1 MFKKLFTIMFILIF
15 IFSPIYLIFSNV
27 IYALGVRPLIFD
39 FNMQPGENKEFEI
52 YLTPSSTNTDVE
64 ITFYNPIQN
73 LSGGL
78 NYELGD
84 LEKHQVLNWISLDR
98 NQVIVPAGEI
108 QVVKGTIDVPYNAS
122 GTYIAVLMIEEVEN
136 ENNSNQNVFNFQV
149 RYAARIIIN
158 VLTPAQ
164 RTRAEIKEMYLNK
177 NKDGNPQI
185 NAHIINTSSL
195 YFNAEA
201 EVTLRDSNNRL
212 IERLN
217 IISETA
223 SKANKLSTRIYPSSE
238 VIFKG
243 ELNQPVYP
251 GKYTL
256 QVHLK
261 YGDNQQLVE
270 RNNIILEEKLRKS
283 GPRRYVSFEPDI
295 ISKNLKAGSPST
307 QVIELNNLYNE
318 EIKIKINKKELFD
331 NPLHSVFNIGEVVLR
346 GGEEFLIK
354 PSGSARSVFIFRSP
368 RDASAGGYYGE
379 LELEVFNKNDE
390 LLEKRKIDL
399 EMLIGEGWEYNAE
412 MNNFK
417 YEKNE
422 DLQSFS
428 LELENL
434 SSAHISPGGVVILK
448 NGEEQVIKTI
458 NLFAAEELKK
468 LLPGK
473 TVNMLG
479 RTTQIEIGTY
489 KAEIV
494 LTNNNAEIKKINTSV
509 TVN

>member
-1 MFKKLFTIMFILIF
+1 MIFT
-15 IFSPIYLIFSNV
+15 NV

-39 FNMQPGENKEFEI
+39 FDMQPGENKEFEI
-52 YLTPSSTNTDVE
+52 YLTPGSINTDVK
-64 ITFYNPIQN
+64 ITFYKPIQN

-98 NQVIVPAGEI
+98 NQLIVPAGEVQI
-108 QVVKGTIDVPYNAS
+108 VKGTINVPYNAS
-122 GTYIAVLMIEEVEN
+122 GTHIAVLMIEEVEN
-136 ENNSNQNVFNFQV
+136 ENDSNKTLFNFQV

-158 VLTPAQ
+158 VLTPGQ
-164 RTRAEIKEMYLNK
+164 RTRAEIKEMYINN

-185 NAHIINTSSL
+185 NAHIINISSL

-201 EVTLRDSNNRL
+201 EVTLRDNNNRL

-223 SKANKLSTRIYPSSE
+223 FKANKLSTKIYPSSE
-238 VIFKG
+238 VIFQG
-243 ELNQPVYP
+243 ELNQPIYP
-251 GKYTL
+251 GEYIL

-261 YGDNQQLVE
+261 YGDDQQLVE
-270 RNNIILEEKLRKS
+270 RRNIIIKEELRKS
-283 GPRRYVSFEPDI
+283 GPKRYVSFEPDN
-295 ISKNLKAGSPST
+295 ISKNLKAGSSFT
-307 QVIELNNLYNE
+307 QVIDLNNLFND

-331 NPLHSVFNIGEVVLR
+331 NQEHSLFNIGEVMLR
-346 GGEEFLIK
+346 GGEEFVLK

-379 LELEVFNKNDE
+379 LELEVFDKNDE
-390 LLEKRKIDL
+390 LLEKRKIVL

-412 MNNFK
+412 INNFK
-417 YEKNE
+417 YEKIE
-422 DLQSFS
+422 ELQSFS
-428 LELENL
+428 LELENH
-434 SSAHISPGGVVILK
+434 SPAHIIPGGIIILK

-458 NLFAAEELKK
+458 NLFAAQDFIK
-468 LLPGK
+468 LLPGE
-473 TVNMLG
+473 TVNLLG
-479 RTTQIEIGTY
+479 KTTQIEAGTY

-509 TVN
+509 IVN